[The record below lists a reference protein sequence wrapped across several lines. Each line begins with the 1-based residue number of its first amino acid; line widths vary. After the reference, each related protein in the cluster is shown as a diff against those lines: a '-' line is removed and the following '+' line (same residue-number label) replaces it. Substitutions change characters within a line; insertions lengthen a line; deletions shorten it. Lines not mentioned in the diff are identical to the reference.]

1 MKLSALLLACAVAG
15 GPVVAAE
22 TEVQAAPGVAA
33 LWRTPDS
40 GWDGRAVLL
49 LHGFADDRD
58 GVGDLAKTLGDA
70 LEARGIA
77 SLRINF
83 RGEGDRNRTRIE
95 STFTTRLE
103 DAAAATRFLQS
114 LPGVDRARL
123 GALGFSLG
131 ASTAIVT
138 AGREPSWFRT
148 LAVWSSPGGDHFALY
163 ADNPVARRAMAD
175 GEATEDV
182 PGWKKITTRREFY
195 ESFRGVDVDAS
206 LARYPGAFFSVRGTD
221 DFLPQH
227 EVEFLKA
234 ARGWPREAVL
244 VGGADHTFRVLEPGA
259 VQPARVIALTVEWF
273 GRTL

>member
-1 MKLSALLLACAVAG
+1 VKPIALLLACVVAG
-15 GPVVAAE
+15 GPAVAAE
-22 TEVQAAPGVAA
+22 SEVQAGPGVAA
-33 LWRTPDS
+33 LWRTPDA

-58 GVGDLAKTLGDA
+58 GVGDLAKTLSAA

-83 RGEGDRNRTRIE
+83 RGEGDRNRTQIG

-103 DAAAATRFLQS
+103 DAAAATRFLQAR
-114 LPGVDRARL
+114 PGVDRARL

-138 AGREPSWFRT
+138 AGREPAWFRT

-163 ADNPVARRAMAD
+163 ADDPVAKRAMAD

-195 ESFRGVDVDAS
+195 ESFRGIDVDAS
-206 LARYPGAFFSVRGTD
+206 LARYPGAFLSVRGTD

-227 EVEFLKA
+227 EVEFLKVA
-234 ARGWPREAVL
+234 KGMPREAVL
-244 VGGADHTFRVLEPGA
+244 IGGGDHTFRVLEAGA
-259 VQPARVIALTVEWF
+259 THPARVVSLTVDWF